1 MANTFDHSVVGR
13 RFGPIPFRYDTAR
26 VSLFALASGATE
38 ADLDLILETR
48 GPKPLPSFG
57 VVATSEPMSQAMV
70 ALGGNLLFR
79 LHAAQSVRLHRPMP
93 PAGEL
98 ATSAWVEQIYDQGKG
113 ALVILRGEAKDG
125 TGALILESEM
135 EIHYR
140 AHGGFGGEK
149 RPEPPPFFAPQG
161 RAPDFSV
168 EGQTAPTQ
176 AHLYRLA
183 SGDLNAIHSDPA
195 VAKKVALPR
204 PILHGMCTFGYGATA
219 IARVLAGGDATAITA
234 IEGRFTK
241 AVFPSER
248 LTTEIWRLGEREA
261 VFQVR
266 SSGRGEIAID
276 QGRVVLA

>member
-1 MANTFDHSVVGR
+1 LANTFDHSVVGR
-13 RFGPIPFRYDTAR
+13 RFGPIPFHYDTAR

-38 ADLDLILETR
+38 ADLDLVLETR

-79 LHAAQSVRLHRPMP
+79 LHAAQRVRLERPI
-93 PAGEL
+93 PASGSL
-98 ATSAWVEQIYDQGKG
+98 VTSAWVERIFDQGKG
-113 ALVILRGEAKDG
+113 ALVLLRGEAHDA
-125 TGALILESEM
+125 TGELILETEM
-135 EIHYR
+135 EIFYR
-140 AHGGFGGEK
+140 AHGGFGGEQ
-149 RPEPPPFFAPQG
+149 RPEPPPFFAPG
-161 RAPDFSV
+161 DRPPDFAV
-168 EGQTAPTQ
+168 DGQTAPTQ

-248 LTTEIWRLGEREA
+248 LTTEIWRLSEREA
-261 VFQVR
+261 VFRVR

-276 QGRVVLA
+276 LGRVVLA